1 MKTEIINSP
10 ITVVKSI
17 KEDNLDIKPITP
29 KEKKIKVRVDKLNVR
44 KNPSMNAEILVIIEK
59 DQVYTI
65 DKEEQEWGYIA
76 SLSGWVKLEFVD
88 VI

>member
-10 ITVVKSI
+10 ITVKPI
-17 KEDNLDIKPITP
+17 KEEDGLDIKPITP
-29 KEKKIKVRVDKLNVR
+29 KAKKVKVRVDKLNVR
-44 KNPSMNAEILVIIEK
+44 KDPSMNAEILVVIEK

-65 DKEEQEWGYIA
+65 DKEEREWGYIA
-76 SLSGWVKLEFVD
+76 SLSGWIKLEFVD